1 MNILLTSAGRR
12 TYMVDYFKKA
22 VGADGR
28 VYAANSQ
35 MSPALHEADGML
47 ISPIIFSREYVP
59 FLLDKCKE
67 LSIDL
72 IVSFF
77 DIDMPVLSAHRQEFE
92 AIGTRLAMSDSS
104 FYEICSDK
112 FAMGQEL
119 GRAGLHAAR
128 AYVDIDRLKAAL
140 NDGFADDTKLIAKTA
155 HHAIIGSAKDCRDAG
170 ENVSAVDSNSIDRSK
185 EALRFPLIVKPRF
198 GMGSIGV
205 YKVYNELEL
214 DGAYSMCERAVKN
227 SYLKYESENV
237 PEDNAVLI
245 QECLEGNEYGL
256 DVICDFD
263 GAYVNTIVRRKIAMR
278 SGETDEAVVL
288 GEGDAEYAALT
299 ELGEQFAKHFRPRG
313 ITDMDV
319 IMGDEAVPRII
330 DINGRFGG
338 GYPFSHIAGAD
349 VPKAY
354 VLWLHGR
361 KAEAAACC
369 RAMAGVHGY
378 KDIEPRVYQ

>member
-22 VGADGR
+22 VGAEDK

-47 ISPIIFSREYVP
+47 ISPIIFSKEYIP
-59 FLLDKCKE
+59 FLLDKCRK

-77 DIDMPVLSAHRQEFE
+77 DIDMPVLSAHREEFE

-112 FAMGQEL
+112 FVMGQEL
-119 GRAGLHAAR
+119 QKAGLKAAKG
-128 AYVDIDRLKAAL
+128 YVDINK
-140 NDGFADDTKLIAKTA
+140 
-155 HHAIIGSAKDCRDAG
+155 
-170 ENVSAVDSNSIDRSK
+170 VK
-185 EALRFPLIVKPRF
+185 EAFCNEPLHFPLIIKPRF

-205 YKVYNELEL
+205 YKAYNELEL
-214 DGAYSMCERAVKN
+214 DGAYSMCEREVKN

-237 PEDNAVLI
+237 PEDRMVLI
-245 QECLEGNEYGL
+245 QECLEGQEYGL

-263 GAYVNTIVRRKIAMR
+263 GNYVNTIVRRKFAMR

-288 GEGDAEYAALT
+288 DEADAEYAGLAK
-299 ELGEQFAKHFRPRG
+299 LGERFARYFSPKG
-313 ITDMDV
+313 LTDIDV
-319 IMGDEAVPRII
+319 IMGKDLIPSII

-349 VPKAY
+349 VPRAY
-354 VLWLHGR
+354 VLWLKGETV
-361 KAEAAACC
+361 EAAKCC
-369 RAMAGVHGY
+369 RPKAKVHGY
-378 KDIEPRVYQ
+378 KDITPKTYQ